1 MGVPDRA
8 QERDLSMTM
17 ATTDDGF
24 VSDPASP
31 LSLRLLLIVAA
42 LAELVDSAS
51 SLPLLFM
58 DHSTIPAPGIGGVI
72 TLIAIAL
79 KPPLAIAAIGGALI
93 KRMRFAVCALAAI
106 GVCSW
111 LFYLPSMKLSDLAVP
126 FNWAGALFLA
136 DTQLVLPIA
145 LAAIVLALVT
155 ARKNLAILLA
165 CLPTAIRVAG
175 LIAFVVA
182 GGIHGI

>member
-1 MGVPDRA
+1 
-8 QERDLSMTM
+8 MTM
-17 ATTDDGF
+17 ASTDDGF

-42 LAELVDSAS
+42 LAELVDSAA
-51 SLPLLFM
+51 SLPVLFM
-58 DHSTIPAPGIGGVI
+58 DHSQIPGPGIGGA
-72 TLIAIAL
+72 LILATIAL

-106 GVCSW
+106 GVCTW
-111 LFYLPSMKLSDLAVP
+111 LFYLPSTKLSDLGIS
-126 FNWAGALFLA
+126 FSWAGVQFLV

-145 LAAIVLALVT
+145 IAAIVLALRT
-155 ARKNLAILLA
+155 AWLNLAIVLA
-165 CLPTAIRVAG
+165 CLPTAIRLAG

-182 GGIHGI
+182 VSIHGF

>member
-1 MGVPDRA
+1 
-8 QERDLSMTM
+8 MTM

-51 SLPLLFM
+51 SLPVLFL
-58 DHSTIPAPGIGGVI
+58 DHSQIPGPGIGGVLMLA
-72 TLIAIAL
+72 TIAL

-93 KRMRFAVCALAAI
+93 KRMRIAVCALAAV
-106 GVCSW
+106 GVCTW
-111 LFYLPSMKLSDLAVP
+111 LYYLPSMRLSDLAAP
-126 FNWAGALFLA
+126 FNSTGLLFLA

-145 LAAIVLALVT
+145 IAAIVLALRT
-155 ARKNLAILLA
+155 AWLNLAIVLA
-165 CLPTAIRVAG
+165 CLPTGIRLAG

-182 GGIHGI
+182 VSIHGF

>member
-1 MGVPDRA
+1 
-8 QERDLSMTM
+8 MTM
-17 ATTDDGF
+17 ASTDDGF

-51 SLPLLFM
+51 SLPVLFM
-58 DHSTIPAPGIGGVI
+58 DHTQIPGPGIGGA
-72 TLIAIAL
+72 LILTAIAL

-106 GVCSW
+106 GLCTW
-111 LFYLPSMKLSDLAVP
+111 LFYLPSMKVSDVGVP
-126 FNWAGALFLA
+126 FSWTGLAFLA

-145 LAAIVLALVT
+145 ITAIMLALRT
-155 ARKNLAILLA
+155 TWLNLAIVLA
-165 CLPTAIRVAG
+165 CLPTAMRLAG
-175 LIAFVVA
+175 IIAFAVA
-182 GGIHGI
+182 VSIHGF

>member
-1 MGVPDRA
+1 
-8 QERDLSMTM
+8 MTM
-17 ATTDDGF
+17 ARTDDGF

-51 SLPLLFM
+51 SLPVLFM
-58 DHSTIPAPGIGGVI
+58 DHSQIPGPGIGGA
-72 TLIAIAL
+72 LILVTIAL

-106 GVCSW
+106 GVCTW
-111 LFYLPSMKLSDLAVP
+111 LFYLPSMKPSDYGTSFSWTGLQ
-126 FNWAGALFLA
+126 FLA

-145 LAAIVLALVT
+145 IAAIVVARRT
-155 ARKNLAILLA
+155 AWLNLAIVLA
-165 CLPTAIRVAG
+165 CLPTAIRLAG
-175 LIAFVVA
+175 LIAFVLSVS
-182 GGIHGI
+182 IHGF

>member
-1 MGVPDRA
+1 
-8 QERDLSMTM
+8 MTM

-58 DHSTIPAPGIGGVI
+58 DHTQIPGPGLGGV
-72 TLIAIAL
+72 LILTTIAL

-106 GVCSW
+106 GVCTW
-111 LFYLPSMKLSDLAVP
+111 LFYLPSMKLSDLASP
-126 FNWAGALFLA
+126 FSWAGLQFLA

-145 LAAIVLALVT
+145 LAAIALTLRT
-155 ARKNLAILLA
+155 AWLNLAIVLA
-165 CLPTAIRVAG
+165 CLPTAIRLAG
-175 LIAFVVA
+175 LIAFMVA
-182 GGIHGI
+182 VSVHGF